1 MHYLFLA
8 STCLM
13 LALGNAKPAPFSP
26 AKSNP
31 SITTPAGEAP
41 IEVQNLRSVLING
54 AVWSEAQT
62 TNFRVFH
69 RNLPELAAK
78 VARTAE
84 RTRIMTYRQ
93 WFGRTPSPWPLQCDI
108 YLYPTAR
115 DYHMATGVPE
125 VVPGH
130 SSFQYDGGRLV
141 SRRIDLHCDCP
152 TMVSAVLPH
161 ETTHSVLHGMF
172 DQEALP
178 RWANEGIATLA
189 EPLPQ
194 ISVQIQR
201 LPRYRD
207 GGQLFDTQ
215 ALMETKDY
223 PLHHVSAFYAQSV
236 SLVSFLTASKK
247 PQVFTRFL
255 REAQQIGYEKAL
267 EDNYGWSFPELEQ
280 HWRAYAFR
288 ADHVVKSTP

>member
-1 MHYLFLA
+1 MHHLFLA

-13 LALGNAKPAPFSP
+13 LALGNAKPSQFSP
-26 AKSNP
+26 TKDNQ
-31 SITTPAGEAP
+31 SITTAAGEAP
-41 IEVQNLRSVLING
+41 VEVQDLRFPPVNG
-54 AVWSEAQT
+54 AVWSVAQT

-69 RNLPELAAK
+69 QKSPELAAR

-84 RTRIMTYRQ
+84 RTRTITYRQ
-93 WFGRTPSPWPLQCDI
+93 WFGRAPSQWQLRCDI
-108 YLYPTAR
+108 YLHPTAR
-115 DYHMATGVPE
+115 DFGMATGVPE
-125 VVPGH
+125 AVPGH
-130 SSFQYDGGRLV
+130 STFQFDGGRLV

-161 ETTHSVLHGMF
+161 ETTHAVLHGMF
-172 DQEALP
+172 DKDALP
-178 RWANEGIATLA
+178 RWANEGMATLG

-194 ISVQIQR
+194 ISGPIKQ

-207 GGQLFDTQ
+207 GGQLLDTQ

-223 PLHHVSAFYAQSV
+223 PMHHVSAFYAQSV

-255 REAQQIGYEKAL
+255 RDAQEAGYEKAL
-267 EDNYGWSFPELEQ
+267 QDHYGWSFPELEQ

-288 ADHVVKSTP
+288 ADEVVKSNP